1 MPLLL
6 SIPFVSSEPDV
17 TFAALEPI
25 NKLQINVGAASHA
38 ARDLGDPGAM
48 RWRYYASHDSTT
60 ERDGDKSGS
69 R

>member
-6 SIPFVSSEPDV
+6 STPFVSSEPDV

-38 ARDLGDPGAM
+38 ARDLGDPRRHKMARLRFSRFNDGTG
-48 RWRYYASHDSTT
+48 WR
-60 ERDGDKSGS
+60 
-69 R
+69 